1 MKKIL
6 EDLKAE
12 NFSVKEI
19 AIYGFVYPLALMVI
33 LVAASALE

>member
-12 NFSVKEI
+12 NLSVKEI
-19 AIYGFVYPLALMVI
+19 VIYGVVYPLALMVI

>member
-12 NFSVKEI
+12 GFSKKDV
-19 AIYGFVYPLALMVI
+19 AIYGVIYPLVLMVI

>member
-19 AIYGFVYPLALMVI
+19 AIYGVAYPLALMVVI
-33 LVAASALE
+33 VAAGAIG

>member
-19 AIYGFVYPLALMVI
+19 AIYGVAYPLVLMVI

>member
-12 NFSVKEI
+12 NFSKKEMFV
-19 AIYGFVYPLALMVI
+19 YGFLYPLGLMVV
-33 LVAASALE
+33 LVAAGAIG

>member
-19 AIYGFVYPLALMVI
+19 AIYGFIYPLIMTVV
-33 LVAASALE
+33 LVAAGAIG

>member
-12 NFSVKEI
+12 NFSKKEMLV
-19 AIYGFVYPLALMVI
+19 YGFVYPLAMTVVI
-33 LVAASALE
+33 VAAGAIG

>member
-12 NFSVKEI
+12 NFSVKEVLT
-19 AIYGFVYPLALMVI
+19 YGVVYPLVLMVI
-33 LVAASALE
+33 LVVTGALE